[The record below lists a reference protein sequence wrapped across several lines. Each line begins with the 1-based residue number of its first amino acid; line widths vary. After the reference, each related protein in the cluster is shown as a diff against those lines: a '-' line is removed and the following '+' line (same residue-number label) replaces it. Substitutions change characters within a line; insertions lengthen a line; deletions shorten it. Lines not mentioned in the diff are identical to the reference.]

1 MGPEHPEQ
9 KLYDLQTSV
18 GKWSSLSRTFEELS
32 FNSSPN
38 IPPEF
43 PFMYQTAFCVFS

>member
-9 KLYDLQTSV
+9 KLYDLQISV
-18 GKWSSLSRTFEELS
+18 GKWSALSRAFEKLF

-38 IPPEF
+38 IPFEF
-43 PFMYQTAFCVFS
+43 PFMYQDAFCIFS